1 MQPNPLGV
9 KTVLVPEKL
18 MMMNTTRSAMMES
31 ARYSLVQKYRKDPEK
46 IIMQTFLVS
55 AKKTTP
61 CFHSIYSE

>member
-31 ARYSLVQKYRKDPEK
+31 ARYSLVQNYRKE
-46 IIMQTFLVS
+46 IRL
-55 AKKTTP
+55 
-61 CFHSIYSE
+61 